1 MRGKQQV
8 RESGHPPFYRQGEQG
23 PKVSQHGGSPVWL
36 FLCCATGTGQSGE
49 WITMQRNSRD
59 TAIRERIR
67 RLSYST
73 KHIVEFLREAFGD
86 RSERQSALS

>member
-8 RESGHPPFYRQGEQG
+8 RESGYPACCRQGEHG
-23 PKVSQHGGSPVWL
+23 SKVSQHGGSTVWL
-36 FLCCATGTGQSGE
+36 VLCCTTGKRQSGE
-49 WITMQRNSRD
+49 WVAMQHNSRGS
-59 TAIRERIR
+59 AFRERTR